1 MRRIF
6 KTKSFARW
14 MRKSS
19 VSDAALV
26 RAVDEMVA
34 GLFDADLGGGIFKK
48 RLPVAGKGKRGG
60 ARTILATNRAD
71 RWFFLFGFNK
81 SERSNIT
88 QQELDIARTIAEV
101 LLTSSDAYI
110 QELPQSGQWLEVD
123 HAKET

>member
-1 MRRIF
+1 
-6 KTKSFARW
+6 